1 MTASSGRPFLFQI
14 GQAGKAGTPSAEP
27 RAGSQTGR
35 LHAWSAPEERDVKR
49 SPRIGAAAARN
60 RCATGNP
67 TNEGKAARLETQ
79 TMRGIARRAH
89 PRRPPSRIGTG
100 RAPAVSPR
108 RRSAHRRDNRA
119 SNAAVS
125 IIGRI
130 RPILLHRRVHT
141 ARFP

>member
-1 MTASSGRPFLFQI
+1 MKNAM
-14 GQAGKAGTPSAEP
+14 
-27 RAGSQTGR
+27 
-35 LHAWSAPEERDVKR
+35 
-49 SPRIGAAAARN
+49 PRIGAAAARN

-79 TMRGIARRAH
+79 TMRGIARRAR

>member
-14 GQAGKAGTPSAEP
+14 GQAGKAGTPSAKP

-35 LHAWSAPEERDVKR
+35 LHAWSAHEERDVKR
-49 SPRIGAAAARN
+49 SPRIGAATARN

-79 TMRGIARRAH
+79 TMRGIA
-89 PRRPPSRIGTG
+89 
-100 RAPAVSPR
+100 
-108 RRSAHRRDNRA
+108 RRDNRA